1 MSGGVDLAKSVI
13 VPLLTREGIDFLH
26 AAGSAEERH
35 LWVTLGD
42 GWTKCRYCSVMLLC
56 VKNGILFSLL
66 GEIVLASSKI
76 TLLFRKTPVVSSLM
90 LFENYSC

>member
-13 VPLLTREGIDFLH
+13 VPLLTREAIDFLH

-42 GWTKCRYCSVMLLC
+42 GWTKCRYCSVMLFLSC
-56 VKNGILFSLL
+56 VP
-66 GEIVLASSKI
+66 ERV
-76 TLLFRKTPVVSSLM
+76 
-90 LFENYSC
+90 